1 MNLECYEY
9 LRDKFLRENPDAS
22 LDRYETVMAAI
33 EAVATAIG
41 ADRIDRPKTGNP
53 GLPPLPNL
61 TGSEG
66 ESP

>member
-1 MNLECYEY
+1 MNIECYEY

-41 ADRIDRPKTGNP
+41 EARDDHPKASESNS
-53 GLPPLPNL
+53 LPLP
-61 TGSEG
+61 TYSGQR
-66 ESP
+66 